1 MTQRTVRRAGG
12 VGRRTRR
19 VRRSSAGLT
28 PVRAGA
34 ALTMLICAGAIYGL
48 TATSA
53 FGYDPAHLKIE
64 GASVVPDDVIRERLG
79 LADGQNLVDVATDP
93 LEARLAGIPALA
105 RAEVSIGLP
114 DTVGVKVEER
124 QPVLVWRIGDRAFLA
139 DRNGMLFAEVD
150 EAQTSAAGL
159 PVIRDEREAS
169 RGFAV
174 SAALN
179 PVDLDVATRLASL
192 TPVQAGS
199 TASALAVGVTDRYGF
214 VLRTVPDS
222 WTAAFGFYGLSQRT
236 PELIPG
242 QVLVLQ
248 KLLAQVGESTVETV
262 ILGDDREGT
271 YIPKATPRPSA
282 TPKP

>member
-12 VGRRTRR
+12 MGRRTRP
-19 VRRSSAGLT
+19 VRRASAGLT

-34 ALTMLICAGAIYGL
+34 ALAMLVCAGAIYGL

-53 FGYDPAHLKIE
+53 FGYDPARLKIE
-64 GASVVPDDVIRERLG
+64 GSSVVPDSIIRDRLG
-79 LADGQNLVDVATDP
+79 LADGQNLFDVATEP
-93 LEARLAGIPALA
+93 LEVRLAEIPAIA
-105 RAEVSIGLP
+105 RADVSIGLP

-124 QPVLVWRIGDRAFLA
+124 RAVLVWRIGDRAYLA
-139 DRNGMLFAEVD
+139 DRTGMLFAEVGKTPPPD
-150 EAQTSAAGL
+150 VAEL
-159 PVIRDEREAS
+159 PVVKDDRAAS
-169 RGFAV
+169 LGLAV
-174 SAALN
+174 SSTLDA
-179 PVDLDVATRLASL
+179 VDLDVATRLASL
-192 TPVQAGS
+192 TPSQAGS
-199 TASALAVGVTDRYGF
+199 TAPALSVGVTDRYGF
-214 VLRTVPDS
+214 VLRTAT

-248 KLLAQVGESTVETV
+248 KLLAQAGESTVETV

-271 YIPKATPRPSA
+271 YIPKTTPRPSA

>member
-1 MTQRTVRRAGG
+1 
-12 VGRRTRR
+12 
-19 VRRSSAGLT
+19 
-28 PVRAGA
+28 
-34 ALTMLICAGAIYGL
+34 MLVCAGAIYGL

-53 FGYDPAHLKIE
+53 FGFDPAHLKIE
-64 GASVVPDDVIRERLG
+64 GASVVPEDVIRERLG
-79 LADGQNLVDVATDP
+79 LAAGQNLVDIATDP
-93 LEARLAGIPALA
+93 LETRLAEIPAIA

-114 DTVGVKVEER
+114 DTVGVTVEER
-124 QPVLVWRIGDRAFLA
+124 RPVLVWRVGDRAFLA
-139 DRNGMLFAEVD
+139 DRNGLLFAEVG
-150 EAQTSAAGL
+150 ETPPTLAAGL

-174 SAALN
+174 SAALD

-192 TPVQAGS
+192 TPAQAGTS
-199 TASALAVGVTDRYGF
+199 ARALAVGVTDRYGF

-222 WTAAFGFYGLSQRT
+222 WTAAFGFYGMSQRT

-248 KLLAQVGESTVETV
+248 KLLAQVGEATVETV

>member
-1 MTQRTVRRAGG
+1 
-12 VGRRTRR
+12 
-19 VRRSSAGLT
+19 
-28 PVRAGA
+28 
-34 ALTMLICAGAIYGL
+34 MLVCAGAIYGL

-53 FGYDPAHLKIE
+53 FGYDPARLKIE
-64 GASVVPDDVIRERLG
+64 GASVVSEDVIRARLG

-93 LEARLAGIPALA
+93 LEARLAGIPAIA
-105 RAEVSIGLP
+105 RADVWIGLP

-124 QPVLVWRIGDRAFLA
+124 QPVLVWRVGDHAYLA
-139 DRNGMLFAEVD
+139 DRNGLLFAEVG
-150 EAQTSAAGL
+150 ETPVTSVAGL

-174 SAALN
+174 SAALD

-192 TPVQAGS
+192 TPAQAGS
-199 TASALAVGVTDRYGF
+199 TASALSVGVTDRYGF

-236 PELIPG
+236 PELIVG